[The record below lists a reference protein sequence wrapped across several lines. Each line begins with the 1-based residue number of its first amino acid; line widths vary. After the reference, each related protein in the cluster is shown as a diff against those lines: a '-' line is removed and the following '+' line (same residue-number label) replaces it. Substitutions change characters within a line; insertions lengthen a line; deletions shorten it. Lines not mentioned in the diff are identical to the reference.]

1 MVSAHALDVTSQ
13 EELRAV
19 GMATEVARLCKAPVQ
34 DWNHLKDF
42 QQLALKSYAHLE
54 NAPEAP
60 VRAEFEQGR
69 KTAQKLKADL
79 VPENC
84 AVLMLQIRQTNDAMA
99 KANELLRSVLP
110 ESVLKT
116 LEPATKVPKTSGA
129 KPAAKKD
136 SGALKSPAPT
146 PVPAPLPKGAGML
159 ELP

>member
-19 GMATEVARLCKAPVQ
+19 GMATEVARLCKAPAQ

-54 NAPEAP
+54 KAPEAP

-84 AVLMLQIRQTNDAMA
+84 AVLMLQIRQTNDSMA

-110 ESVLKT
+110 DSVLKT
-116 LEPATKVPKTSGA
+116 LEPPTRVPKVPAT

-136 SGALKSPAPT
+136 GGAEKTATPA
-146 PVPAPLPKGAGML
+146 PAPLPKGSGKL

>member
-19 GMATEVARLCKAPVQ
+19 GMATEVARLCKAPAQ

-54 NAPEAP
+54 KAPEAP

-84 AVLMLQIRQTNDAMA
+84 AVLMLQIRQTNDSMA

-116 LEPATKVPKTSGA
+116 LEPPTKVPVA

-136 SGALKSPAPT
+136 STAGKTPT
-146 PVPAPLPKGAGML
+146 PAPAPLPKGSGKL